1 MNLSMINLKYVAPMT
16 RLEVIIF
23 LIALSFLILY
33 MFYEALICFLNT
45 SAKEAIICFSV
56 ALISV
61 FLLFYFVNFKMTD
74 NKPYYAVYIGNM
86 KEDSSI
92 KPKEINESDYKFI
105 KFIKQK
111 AILGE
116 KIKESEMDRIRKIVK

>member
-1 MNLSMINLKYVAPMT
+1 MINLKYVAPIT
-16 RLEVIIF
+16 RLEIIIF

-33 MFYEALICFLNT
+33 LFYEALICFINK
-45 SAKEAIICFSV
+45 SNKEAIIHFSV

-86 KEDSSI
+86 KEDNSI

-105 KFIKQK
+105 KSMKQK

-116 KIKESEMDRIRKIVK
+116 EIKESEKERIRKIVK

>member
-1 MNLSMINLKYVAPMT
+1 MINLKYMAPIT

-33 MFYEALICFLNT
+33 LFYKALICFINKPD
-45 SAKEAIICFSV
+45 KEAIIYFSV
-56 ALISV
+56 ALVSV
-61 FLLFYFVNFKMTD
+61 FLLFYFVNFTITD

-86 KEDSSI
+86 KEDDSI

-105 KFIKQK
+105 KSMKQK

-116 KIKESEMDRIRKIVK
+116 KIKESEVERVRKIVK